1 MDVTFTPEQ
10 DALRAAVRDLLADH
24 STRERVREVSGS
36 ETGSDP
42 SLYRRLAELGAADLP
57 GMVELGVVLEECGRV
72 LAPVPIVSAVGIALP
87 ALAAAA
93 DELAG
98 QVRTGTAIPVLA
110 VDLDLVPEAH
120 VATHVVWA
128 DGDDLLV
135 AEAGDCAVEVLETMD
150 SLRRLCRV
158 STEGVQRQRFAGA
171 ARAALAAAHRQGAV
185 AVAHELVGVA
195 QATLDM
201 AVAHARQREQFGRPI
216 GAYQAI
222 SHRCAD
228 MFVAVESAR
237 SHAYFA
243 AWAIDAHDPG
253 ADLTA
258 SQAKASASH
267 AAVVCAE
274 GCIQVHGGIGFTWEH
289 DAHLYLKRAR
299 SGAALLGTASQH
311 RRRIADLLSADT

>member
-243 AWAIDAHDPG
+243 AWAIDAQDPG
-253 ADLTA
+253 ADLAA